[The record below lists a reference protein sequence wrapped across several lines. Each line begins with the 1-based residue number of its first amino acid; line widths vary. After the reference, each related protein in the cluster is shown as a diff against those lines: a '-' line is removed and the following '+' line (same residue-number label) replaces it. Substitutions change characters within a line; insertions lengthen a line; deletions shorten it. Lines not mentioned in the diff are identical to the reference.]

1 MTPPAATALLAEYE
15 AAARTARAAEEELRK
30 RMAAEVARLERQRA
44 FAFRRT
50 RLVRALAQH
59 AGAAAAKPEE
69 AWLAQRQAVRSELG
83 WSEPSDAHD
92 VILARLEPVGGAIR
106 RCVTAAEGDG
116 AAALAAAVQEELAT
130 FEAWFEGARG
140 MSFYA
145 LFDQYF
151 PEVPVVDF

>member
-1 MTPPAATALLAEYE
+1 MTPAATALLATYE
-15 AAARTARAAEEELRK
+15 AAARSAQAAEEELRK

-50 RLVRALAQH
+50 RLIRTLAQH
-59 AGAAAAKPEE
+59 AGAAETKPEE
-69 AWLAQRQAVRSELG
+69 AWLAQRHAVRNELG

-92 VILARLEPVGGAIR
+92 RILAHLEPVATAVR
-106 RCVTAAEGDG
+106 SCANAEAAEGAPKD
-116 AAALAAAVQEELAT
+116 ASAAVQEELAA
-130 FEAWFEGARG
+130 FEAWFEEAHGT
-140 MSFYA
+140 SFYA

>member
-1 MTPPAATALLAEYE
+1 MTPAATALLARYE
-15 AAARTARAAEEELRK
+15 AAARTAQSAEQELRT

-50 RLVRALAQH
+50 RLVRTLAQH
-59 AGAAAAKPEE
+59 EHPADTKPEA
-69 AWLAQRQAVRSELG
+69 AWQAQRQAVRDELG

-92 VILARLEPVGGAIR
+92 AILTRLEPVAR
-106 RCVTAAEGDG
+106 AVRLCVTAEGNGAEP
-116 AAALAAAVQEELAT
+116 AAAVQEELAA
-130 FEAWFEGARG
+130 FEAWFEGERG
-140 MSFYA
+140 TSFYA